1 MMGRIVSV
9 VLIATIVTLA
19 SVLHAHGLHLSIGK
33 SEVVGKTFT
42 GKLVFNK
49 LDFIEA
55 LDQWNPDQ
63 PLYEL
68 DPEGFE
74 KLTLRYMNRNFKV
87 EANGLRDLKLE
98 ITEAG
103 QDTDSLWL
111 KFRFESTTALEQIRV
126 EHRLLFAAFPG
137 QGNVLEVRSRKGKQ
151 NHLFRVD
158 SPAKVFK
165 F

>member
-33 SEVVGKTFT
+33 SEVVWKTFT

-63 PLYEL
+63 PIY
-68 DPEGFE
+68 
-74 KLTLRYMNRNFKV
+74 
-87 EANGLRDLKLE
+87 
-98 ITEAG
+98 
-103 QDTDSLWL
+103 
-111 KFRFESTTALEQIRV
+111 
-126 EHRLLFAAFPG
+126 
-137 QGNVLEVRSRKGKQ
+137 
-151 NHLFRVD
+151 
-158 SPAKVFK
+158 
-165 F
+165 